1 MAIPTTKTDMTTDS
15 GLTGA
20 FIGLGAMGAP
30 MAHNLYTAGW
40 LAAVWN
46 RSAERLA
53 AFRAEHDVTVADSP
67 AAAARAAPVVVTCVA
82 ADSDLLEVVDQLLPG
97 LGEGSVVVDCS
108 TVSLDT
114 ARAAAARVQGSAA
127 GFLDAPVS
135 GGVEGARRGTLAMMV
150 GGDAALLH
158 RVRPLLSCIAARI
171 EHMGPIGSGQATK
184 AVNQIMAAGINQA
197 VSEALAF
204 AEAHHLPMDKVI
216 DIVGNGAAGN
226 WFLEHRGQ
234 SMAAGYFAAGFKVA
248 LHHKDLEIC
257 QRMAAALGVA
267 LPVVEMTLVHY
278 RRLMQAGYSHEDISA
293 LFREKR
299 ALFAC
304 ATTGTNLSGE

>member
-1 MAIPTTKTDMTTDS
+1 MTTDS

-30 MAHNLYTAGW
+30 MAHNLYAAGR

-53 AFRAEHDVTVADSP
+53 AFFGEHDVTVADSP
-67 AAAARAAPVVVTCVA
+67 AAAARAASVVITSVA

-97 LGEGSVVVDCS
+97 LGEGCVVVDCS
-108 TVSLDT
+108 TVSSDT
-114 ARAAAARVQGSAA
+114 ARTAAARVQGSGA

-150 GGDAALLH
+150 GGDAALLNS
-158 RVRPLLSCIAARI
+158 VRPLLSCMAARI

-216 DIVGNGAAGN
+216 DIVGSGAAGN

-234 SMAAGYFAAGFKVA
+234 SMAAGCFAAGFKVE

-257 QRMAAALGVA
+257 QRMAGALGVA
-267 LPVVEMTLVHY
+267 LPVVEMTLLHY
-278 RRLMQAGYSHEDISA
+278 RRLMQAGYSQEDISA

-299 ALFAC
+299 ALFARS
-304 ATTGTNLSGE
+304 ASGTNLSGE

>member
-1 MAIPTTKTDMTTDS
+1 MRTDS
-15 GLTGA
+15 AWLAG

-30 MAHNLYTAGW
+30 MAHQLYAAGR

-46 RSAERLA
+46 RSTERLDS
-53 AFRAEHDVTVADSP
+53 FLAEHDVARADSP
-67 AAAARAAPVVVTCVA
+67 AALARAVPVVITCVA
-82 ADSDLLEVVDQLLPG
+82 ADGDLLEVVEQLLSG
-97 LGEGSVVVDCS
+97 LGEHSLVVDCS
-108 TVSLDT
+108 TVSLET
-114 ARAAAARVQGSAA
+114 ARAAAARVHALGA

-150 GGDAALLH
+150 GGDAVLLD
-158 RVRPLLSCIAARI
+158 RLRPLLSCMSARI
-171 EHMGPIGSGQATK
+171 EHMGPVGSGQATK

-204 AEAHHLPMDKVI
+204 AEAHRLPMDKVI
-216 DIVGNGAAGN
+216 DIVGSGAAGN

-234 SMAAGYFAAGFKVA
+234 SMVEGRFAAGFKVA

-267 LPVVEMTLVHY
+267 LPVVEMTLIHY
-278 RRLMQAGYSHEDISA
+278 RRLMQAGYSDADISA

-299 ALFAC
+299 AMFARGAA
-304 ATTGTNLSGE
+304 ATKLSTE